1 MTQNTRFPTCTC
13 FLQYQV
19 SSAQQSVAE
28 KEKKMEPTQS
38 KQNGEKPSIKTTT
51 IHIPSNPNHVSSPD
65 TVAPNTNNNNSGIAE
80 EARKRGLP
88 TSVVNFLS
96 NMPEPVRPPAD
107 SEIVH
112 TEQEAVDWERRKAWR
127 DQKENELKQEVSR
140 VQDLLSEVTADVQ
153 SKPSSDTTK

>member
-1 MTQNTRFPTCTC
+1 MYC

-19 SSAQQSVAE
+19 SSAQQLPAE
-28 KEKKMEPTQS
+28 KEKEPTES
-38 KQNGEKPSIKTTT
+38 EQNGEKPIGHSIKTTT

-65 TVAPNTNNNNSGIAE
+65 TIPPNSNNNNSRIAD
-80 EARKRGLP
+80 EAKKRGLP

-96 NMPEPVRPPAD
+96 NMPEPVQAPAD

-127 DQKENELKQEVSR
+127 DQKEDELKQEVSR
-140 VQDLLSEVTADVQ
+140 VQDLLSKVTADVQ
-153 SKPSSDTTK
+153 AKPSSDTTK